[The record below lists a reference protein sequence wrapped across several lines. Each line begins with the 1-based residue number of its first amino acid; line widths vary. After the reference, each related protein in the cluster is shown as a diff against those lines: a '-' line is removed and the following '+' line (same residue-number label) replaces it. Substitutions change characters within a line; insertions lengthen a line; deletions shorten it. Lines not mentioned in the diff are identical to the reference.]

1 VPLTKSSANSPT
13 TTAKKLKTGPSS
25 GKGVGLR
32 QLTEQHRDKLI
43 PTREA
48 LGCFL
53 GAKGVDG
60 FGKLVA
66 IDER

>member
-1 VPLTKSSANSPT
+1 LDNLAQ
-13 TTAKKLKTGPSS
+13 AL
-25 GKGVGLR
+25 GLR
-32 QLTEQHRDKLI
+32 QLTEQHGDKLI